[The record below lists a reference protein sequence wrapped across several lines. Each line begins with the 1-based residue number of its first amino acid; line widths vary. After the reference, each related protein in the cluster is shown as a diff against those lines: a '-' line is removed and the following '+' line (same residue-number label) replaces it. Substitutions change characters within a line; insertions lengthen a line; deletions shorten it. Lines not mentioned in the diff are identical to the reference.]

1 MKIRIG
7 YLYPDLMNIYGDHGN
22 VLTLLKRCQW
32 RGIAVEVAVLNPG
45 DRIVR
50 GDYDIFFMGGG
61 QDREQVMV
69 CQDLQDVK
77 GDDIKRE
84 IEEGAAALVICGG
97 YQLFGKF
104 YRPFE
109 GEELPGINIFDAY
122 TVAGKKRCIGNVVAK
137 SALGGR
143 TGTIVGFE
151 NHSGKTYLGDGC
163 APLGKVTAGYG
174 NNGEDKTEGAVYMGA
189 IGTYLHGSL
198 LPKNPGVADFLIEKA
213 IARRG
218 GEMTLEALDDSLE
231 GAAHAAAVKRA
242 KKTH

>member
-1 MKIRIG
+1 MQIKIA

-22 VLTLLKRCQW
+22 VLTLVKRCQW
-32 RGIAVEVAVLNPG
+32 RGIPVEVVALNTG
-45 DRIVR
+45 DRIR
-50 GDYDIFFMGGG
+50 HGDCDIFFMGGG
-61 QDREQVMV
+61 QDREQMMV
-69 CQDLQDVK
+69 CRDLQDAK
-77 GDDIKRE
+77 GEDIKLE

-109 GEELPGINIFDAY
+109 GEELQGISVFDAY

-137 SALGGR
+137 SVLGGAP
-143 TGTIVGFE
+143 GTIVGFE

-163 APLGKVTAGYG
+163 APLGTVSVGYG
-174 NNGEDKTEGAVYMGA
+174 NNGEDKTEGAIYRGA

-213 IARRG
+213 LARHAG
-218 GEMTLEALDDSLE
+218 GLPLEALDDSLE
-231 GAAHAAAVKRA
+231 FAAHAAAVNRA
-242 KKTH
+242 MRTH